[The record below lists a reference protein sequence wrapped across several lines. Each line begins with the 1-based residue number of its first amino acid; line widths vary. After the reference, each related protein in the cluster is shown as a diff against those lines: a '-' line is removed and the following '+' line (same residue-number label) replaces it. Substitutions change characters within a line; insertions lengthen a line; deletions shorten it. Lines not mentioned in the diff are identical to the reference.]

1 MWSCCLGST
10 EPSEP
15 PAVPPDCHSHGSCRS
30 PGRVLTGC
38 GAELHVPR
46 LCPGCLHRL
55 GRCRAA
61 RGALSTRN
69 SSEKSP
75 ELPGKAAECFLPVS
89 PCTVIQAGSGVSWL
103 CEDPAVTHPQWG
115 QRGEGCWV
123 LHKQPQGSSVTVL
136 GVLCHEV
143 LLASGNRC
151 FSQVL
156 RGSGWICVSSVRVKE
171 ACPCVLGC
179 CCSCGVHSCFL
190 SFLDNPDRHS
200 MLHF

>member
-1 MWSCCLGST
+1 M
-10 EPSEP
+10 
-15 PAVPPDCHSHGSCRS
+15 
-30 PGRVLTGC
+30 
-38 GAELHVPR
+38 
-46 LCPGCLHRL
+46 
-55 GRCRAA
+55 
-61 RGALSTRN
+61 
-69 SSEKSP
+69 
-75 ELPGKAAECFLPVS
+75 
-89 PCTVIQAGSGVSWL
+89 
-103 CEDPAVTHPQWG
+103 
-115 QRGEGCWV
+115 

-200 MLHF
+200 MLHFYYKLLHEIMVFMTDLSIEKWRERYGPSPV